1 MADDD
6 LDLMQ
11 SLLEMADD
19 DDAIS
24 AFRPAGT
31 AAADKSSND
40 AATTVPQSKSGAIEK
55 FSGLRLKNPCLPSI
69 VLKERLSHIHFQK
82 LSQARSK
89 TGSDAKWATIAV
101 LTEKGTKESASGR
114 AYSIWRLSDLQGT
127 NVTLFLFGKAQTGL
141 WKETEGSVIAVF
153 GPEARIADSK
163 FSLSV
168 DSEQQVVKLGTSV
181 DMGFCRANKKD
192 GTSCRNAVNINACPF
207 CDYHVQGEYNKIRS
221 KRSECKDSHLH
232 RAFHHANGARL
243 GSSGRP
249 KMGEGGDILYS
260 QPPALKPRSQHQ
272 LQQTAE
278 KARRNIPGVSRL
290 LAAMVPA
297 QGSLD
302 PNRLPPATAP
312 PQYGPMAPAN
322 PPKPK
327 RLRQDPP
334 QTAEQQAASSSQHHQ
349 DRQHRPSSNDK
360 QGVGQSLSQQSGGVA
375 VAREPGPRHVA
386 RQQQASKAV
395 SQAARAEGQRRLT
408 PGQAPQGMLT
418 LQEDEVDWGNEASD
432 SAFQHALA
440 VIQAKGGLQAPDPN
454 RPFQSRHQTPAP
466 PTSISA
472 AANRP
477 ADPAAA
483 PVHRQTPSS
492 SQLVAPKEAG
502 SFGSG
507 AVSKAIQ
514 GQAGPQSGG
523 AQKQGN
529 PQARVLAKLG
539 LSKGQSGSNSSGGR
553 SGIVALPQPPAGVS
567 GFAAAFGSIAAGQ
580 NTERTDTLYKELVDD
595 EDHERLTRVLTAL
608 EQKDEMQQRME
619 AITKLNVTAFHCK
632 TCGSTTERRNP
643 DCRQHEVQRV
653 TATKRWW
660 QCCHCNNRFTTVA
673 VRLPKTRC
681 PKCNDVSME
690 FKAVSMARSVKGTE
704 DPAFASRETF
714 KSRGVEHAFALN
726 GQK

>member
-24 AFRPAGT
+24 GSPEFKARPAEPLDYFVQSAHTENAPPNKRARIIPARPLAEAST
-31 AAADKSSND
+31 AASDKSTSH
-40 AATTVPQSKSGAIEK
+40 AATTIPQSKSGAIEK

-69 VLKERLSHIHFQK
+69 VLKERLSHVHFQK

-89 TGSDAKWATIAV
+89 TGSDDKWATIAV

-127 NVTLFLFGKAQTGL
+127 NVSLFLFGKAQTGL
-141 WKETEGSVIAVF
+141 WKETEGSIIAVF
-153 GPEARIADSK
+153 RPEARVADSR

-181 DMGFCRANKKD
+181 DMGFCRAKKKD
-192 GTSCRNAVNINACPF
+192 GTPCKNAVNINACPF
-207 CDYHVQGEYNKIRS
+207 CDYHVQGEYNKIRT
-221 KRSECKDSHLH
+221 KRGECKDSRLH

-249 KMGEGGDILYS
+249 KMEEGGDILYS
-260 QPPALKPRSQHQ
+260 QAPTLKPRSQNQ
-272 LQQTAE
+272 LQQSAD

-302 PNRLPPATAP
+302 PNRLPPATALP
-312 PQYGPMAPAN
+312 PYGPMPPGN
-322 PPKPK
+322 TPKPK
-327 RLRQDPP
+327 RLRQDPL
-334 QTAEQQAASSSQHHQ
+334 QTADQQ
-349 DRQHRPSSNDK
+349 
-360 QGVGQSLSQQSGGVA
+360 
-375 VAREPGPRHVA
+375 VAREPGPCQIA
-386 RQQQASKAV
+386 GQQQASKAV
-395 SQAARAEGQRRLT
+395 SQAVRTEGQRRVT
-408 PGQAPQGMLT
+408 PGQGMLT
-418 LQEDEVDWGNEASD
+418 LQEDEVDWGNEDSD
-432 SAFQHALA
+432 PALQHALA

-454 RPFQSRHQTPAP
+454 RPFQSRPQTSAPPPIPAP
-466 PTSISA
+466 A
-472 AANRP
+472 
-477 ADPAAA
+477 
-483 PVHRQTPSS
+483 
-492 SQLVAPKEAG
+492 
-502 SFGSG
+502 
-507 AVSKAIQ
+507 
-514 GQAGPQSGG
+514 GG
-523 AQKQGN
+523 AKKQDN
-529 PQARVLAKLG
+529 PQARVLVKLG

-553 SGIVALPQPPAGVS
+553 NGTVSLPQLPAGVS

-580 NTERTDTLYKELVDD
+580 NTERTDTRYKELVDD

-608 EQKDEMQQRME
+608 EKKDNMQQRME
-619 AITKLNVTAFHCK
+619 AITKLNVTAYHCK
-632 TCGSTTERRNP
+632 NCGSTTERRNP
-643 DCRQHEVQRV
+643 ECRKHEVQKV

-660 QCCHCNNRFTTVA
+660 QCCHCNNRLTTVA

-681 PKCNDVSME
+681 PKCNDVTME

-714 KSRGVEHAFALN
+714 KARGLEHAFALN
-726 GQK
+726 GHK